1 MVNRKPFPRKLKPPM
16 EYMIESIEE
25 HTIELEKILLTVKE
39 ISDRLDILIDN
50 DGRSASSR
58 DRARRLLGESTKL
71 DIE

>member
-1 MVNRKPFPRKLKPPM
+1 MASRRKLKPPP

-58 DRARRLLGESTKL
+58 DRTINAR
-71 DIE
+71 